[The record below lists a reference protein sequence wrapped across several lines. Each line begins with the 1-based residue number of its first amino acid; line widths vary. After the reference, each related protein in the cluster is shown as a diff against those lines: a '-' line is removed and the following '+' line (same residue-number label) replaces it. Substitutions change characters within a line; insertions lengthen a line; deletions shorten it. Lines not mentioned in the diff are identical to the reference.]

1 MPVRNYDGRV
11 ARTRRRRRL
20 VYFGALQHGDEVKPT
35 GEKFLAW
42 VEPREGDGG
51 FMASFVAANTL
62 SHRAP
67 ATHGFSSPVEAKEW
81 VEREASEL
89 GVTVEWVDRS
99 WAGH

>member
-1 MPVRNYDGRV
+1 M
-11 ARTRRRRRL
+11 
-20 VYFGALQHGDEVKPT
+20 PT

-42 VEPREGDGG
+42 VEPREGGG
-51 FMASFVAANTL
+51 SFMASFVAANTL
-62 SHRAP
+62 SRRAP

-99 WAGH
+99 RAGH